1 MNKIRFNT
9 NLMPDTMKKL
19 ELMAKANGLNINQV
33 IDYIVSKQKKVK
45 LY

>member
-9 NLMPDTMKKL
+9 NLMPDTMRKL
-19 ELMAKANGLNINQV
+19 ELIARVNGLNINQV